1 MRATLSL
8 LGVALW
14 AAGSTATPTRGQ
26 QGQAPLA
33 SVDDVNVL
41 TYGVLQLS
49 DTVHHVYQ
57 STARRMERVNAALGG
72 QESTLNSLRDTAEQ
86 AAHTE
91 QQIRHSL
98 TQMQLQTAGLY
109 AQAAQMRMMLQRA
122 EQEEAELQRQ
132 VNHLE
137 TTLRESTSSNIRT
150 LKELALEHSKALK
163 VVLKWIQEQQQA
175 VEDQGQQ
182 LSQLQR
188 QVPLRSGQKEKQIR
202 THHIQS

>member
-1 MRATLSL
+1 MRAAVSL
-8 LGVALW
+8 LCVTLW
-14 AAGSTATPTRGQ
+14 VSGSAAVPLREQ
-26 QGQAPLA
+26 QGQETLA

-49 DTVHHVYQ
+49 DTVHHIYQ
-57 STARRMERVNAALGG
+57 STARRMERVNAALGS
-72 QESTLNSLRDTAEQ
+72 QESTLNSLRDTAAQ
-86 AAHTE
+86 ATHAE
-91 QQIRHSL
+91 QQIRHAL
-98 TQMQLQTAGLY
+98 TQLQLQTAGLY

-137 TTLRESTSSNIRT
+137 TTLRESTSNNIRT

-163 VVLKWIQEQQQA
+163 VVLKWIQEQRQA

-188 QVPLRSGQKEKQIR
+188 QVRLSGKQ
-202 THHIQS
+202 